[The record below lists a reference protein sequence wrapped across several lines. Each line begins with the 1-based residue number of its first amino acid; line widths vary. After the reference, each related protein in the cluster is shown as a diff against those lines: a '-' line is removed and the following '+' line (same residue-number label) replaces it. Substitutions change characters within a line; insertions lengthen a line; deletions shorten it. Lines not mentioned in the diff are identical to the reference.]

1 MSTDRL
7 TIVLDRLLP
16 GDPGAGWPAAGTL
29 GLADKARQMAAER
42 GDADRLAGVLAA
54 LTADFD
60 EGSEAGQVAALKALE
75 ADQPD
80 AFDLLILYA
89 YGVYYT
95 DARVRDVVEARTG
108 YPNRPPQPEGYELPP
123 FDERL
128 LDKVKERPPF
138 WRRP

>member
-1 MSTDRL
+1 MSVDRF

-16 GDPGAGWPAAGTL
+16 GDPGAGWPAAGAL
-29 GLADKARQMAAER
+29 GLADKARAMATER
-42 GDADRLAGVLAA
+42 GEADRLADTLAA
-54 LTADFD
+54 LPADFD
-60 EGSEAGQVAALKALE
+60 DVSEADQIAALKAVE

-80 AFDLLILYA
+80 DFDLLILYA

-95 DARVRDVVEARTG
+95 DPRVRDVVETRTG

-128 LDKVKERPPF
+128 LDKVKQRPPF